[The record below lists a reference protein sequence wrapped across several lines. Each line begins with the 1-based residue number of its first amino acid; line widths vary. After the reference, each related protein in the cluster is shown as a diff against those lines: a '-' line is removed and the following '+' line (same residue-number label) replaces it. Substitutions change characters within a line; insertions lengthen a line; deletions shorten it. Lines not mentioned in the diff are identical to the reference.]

1 MTHHMVFC
9 CVNHRHQCHFG
20 PEDKSDVVPDDM
32 QALLRSTKKRR
43 KKNARSKEK
52 KNVILEYDAFPVN
65 KATAAKVKRISRIV
79 VGCSIK
85 KGCQRCFVEE
95 KTLS

>member
-1 MTHHMVFC
+1 
-9 CVNHRHQCHFG
+9 
-20 PEDKSDVVPDDM
+20 M
-32 QALLRSTKKRR
+32 QGLLRSTEKRR
-43 KKNARSKEK
+43 KKKMYDQK
-52 KNVILEYDAFPVN
+52 KKKGKKVILEYDAFPVN
-65 KATAAKVKRISRIV
+65 KATAAKVKCISRTV